1 MSRVTPKHAYYR
13 PILEAL
19 VEFGGTEETDTVC
32 RRVYEKVQATLT
44 SADLET
50 TKTPPY
56 EAKWR
61 NHTRWA
67 RNEMVAQGLL
77 SGGKLH
83 GWWKITDIGRK
94 WLSAQKRKDRA
105 QRPRKTRRLSVTVV
119 RGFLHLQ
126 DARPPRNVCLSR
138 ESSQSCWTNGRDPD
152 RRHSRLPEEGSGTPA
167 FFHR

>member
-61 NHTRWA
+61 NHTRWT
-67 RNEMVAQGLL
+67 RNEREAQGPH
-77 SGGKLH
+77 SGGKLR
-83 GWWKITDIGRK
+83 GRYKIPDNGTNM
-94 WLSAQKRKDRA
+94 LSD
-105 QRPRKTRRLSVTVV
+105 
-119 RGFLHLQ
+119 
-126 DARPPRNVCLSR
+126 
-138 ESSQSCWTNGRDPD
+138 
-152 RRHSRLPEEGSGTPA
+152 TP
-167 FFHR
+167 

>member
-19 VEFGGTEETDTVC
+19 VEFGGTEETDSVC

-105 QRPRKTRRLSVTVV
+105 QRPRKTRRLSVTVDP
-119 RGFLHLQ
+119 RLLTL
-126 DARPPRNVCLSR
+126 ARRKAAKKRVSLTRVIAELLDQWSR
-138 ESSQSCWTNGRDPD
+138 S
-152 RRHSRLPEEGSGTPA
+152 
-167 FFHR
+167 